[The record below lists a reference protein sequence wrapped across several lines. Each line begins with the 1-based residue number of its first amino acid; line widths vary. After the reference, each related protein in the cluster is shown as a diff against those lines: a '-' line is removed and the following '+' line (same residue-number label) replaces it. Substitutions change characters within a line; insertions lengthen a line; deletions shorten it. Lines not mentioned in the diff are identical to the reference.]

1 MDAIVGNSGTGPHAS
16 PYDATIGS
24 HFKQT
29 DYEAT
34 TPDGQITDFYGN
46 GSHYNFR
53 VGDRFNDDS
62 VYITDAS
69 NTDDVA
75 LYRIE
80 NGKFYEGTTVNSAKE
95 VTWSASVLG
104 TEVDEVRNVVDPKD
118 GKGTWFS
125 REAEK

>member
-1 MDAIVGNSGTGPHAS
+1 MLPQKLLDAIVGNSGTGPHAS

-34 TPDGQITDFYGN
+34 TPDGQITDFMVMALIIILELATALMTIP
-46 GSHYNFR
+46 F
-53 VGDRFNDDS
+53 
-62 VYITDAS
+62 ITDAS

-80 NGKFYEGTTVNSAKE
+80 NGKFYESTTVNSE
-95 VTWSASVLG
+95 S
-104 TEVDEVRNVVDPKD
+104 NVVCFCI
-118 GKGTWFS
+118 GNGS
-125 REAEK
+125 GRGS